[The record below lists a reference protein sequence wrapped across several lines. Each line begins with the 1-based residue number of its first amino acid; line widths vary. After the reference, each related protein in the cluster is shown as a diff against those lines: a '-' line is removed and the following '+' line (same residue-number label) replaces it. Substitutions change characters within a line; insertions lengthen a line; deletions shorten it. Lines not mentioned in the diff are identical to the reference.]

1 MNNNIVKLN
10 KNETSMVSGGNGL
23 LKSAGTGAV
32 IGAGSGAALGGAGV
46 VYGIF
51 GSGVLELGA
60 SASILIRAIAL
71 SSFQVI
77 TPLIFG
83 GAVVGLGFGVVSYG
97 AYKLVSGISSYDY
110 KASNTTDISFMPVMA
125 MS

>member
-1 MNNNIVKLN
+1 MNNIVKLS
-10 KNETSMVSGGNGL
+10 KNETYMVSGGTGFL
-23 LKSAGTGAV
+23 TSAGTGAV

-51 GSGVLELGA
+51 GSGVLELGT

-77 TPLIFG
+77 TPMILV

-110 KASNTTDISFMPVMA
+110 KASNMADTTFMTA
-125 MS
+125 ITF